1 MKAYKF
7 LKEGGEWFIDLP
19 AYLEQGGS
27 KRDLQMVEGADT
39 MLDRIAV
46 NKSEVVLNIERTS
59 FPGADRL
66 QLTERCDPIV
76 GGGYYFL
83 ESFEGNPIGSTM
95 WLCAVTEF
103 VFSELPDQIFIKK
116 VNG

>member
-1 MKAYKF
+1 MKIYKF

-27 KRDLQMVEGADT
+27 QRDLQMVEGADT
-39 MLDRIAV
+39 MLDRIAG
-46 NKSEVVLNIERTS
+46 NNIEVELNIDRVNFS
-59 FPGADRL
+59 GADML

-83 ESFEGNPIGSTM
+83 ENFEGNPIGITM

-103 VFSELPDQIFIKK
+103 VFSELPDQIFIKR